1 MTGGG
6 NADRIDTTEEE
17 EQQLEGNLVI
27 LESKKRLM
35 SAQNGAR
42 RKRTTLGTDYIQ
54 GGPIMNYQSAA
65 GGKNPLVKTG
75 GGS

>member
-1 MTGGG
+1 MSGGG
-6 NADRIDTTEEE
+6 NADNLDTTEEDE
-17 EQQLEGNLVI
+17 QLEGNLVI

-42 RKRTTLGTDYIQ
+42 RKRTTVGTDYIQ

-65 GGKNPLVKTG
+65 GAKNPLVKTG

>member
-1 MTGGG
+1 MSGGG
-6 NADRIDTTEEE
+6 NADHIDTTEDEE
-17 EQQLEGNLVI
+17 QLEGNLVI

-42 RKRTTLGTDYIQ
+42 RKRTTVGTDYIQ
-54 GGPIMNYQSAA
+54 GGPVMNYQSAA
-65 GGKNPLVKTG
+65 AGKNPLVKTG

>member
-1 MTGGG
+1 MSGGG
-6 NADRIDTTEEE
+6 NADHIDATEEDE
-17 EQQLEGNLVI
+17 QLEGNLVV

-42 RKRTTLGTDYIQ
+42 RKRTTVGADYIQ
-54 GGPIMNYQSAA
+54 GGPIMNYQTA